1 MNKIDRHS
9 LLAENV
15 IREHIRKRIKESH
28 NQRFI
33 VENKVREIVQNI
45 LKEADS
51 DIAPHESTGINVLED
66 VLKKIIPIL
75 EQAYKRLTTSAEQRT
90 SFRNHLIQAVK
101 NTIKRGEALPGEEV
115 AAEAVTYEF
124 DPSLFEDIV
133 VNVGDEEEEELAQ
146 GEFLDIDSDEE
157 VDDFTIA
164 GEDETGRNF
173 AQDTFDKIEKTMLD
187 SYQMLSDQ
195 EDQQL
200 YYDYLLTNLMLYFD
214 KFEDDLANQLPQI
227 TTPEYEKAKEEEP
240 AEEPEEEAGEDTAAE
255 EEPAEDEEEPLI

>member
-1 MNKIDRHS
+1 MSKIDRHS
-9 LLAENV
+9 LLAENI
-15 IREHIRKRIKESH
+15 IREHIRNRIKASH
-28 NQRFI
+28 NEKNI
-33 VENKVREIVQNI
+33 VENKVRQLVRNI
-45 LKEADS
+45 IKEADS
-51 DIAPHESTGINVLED
+51 DVAPHESTGINVLED

-115 AAEAVTYEF
+115 AAESITYDF

-133 VNVGDEEEEELAQ
+133 VNVGDEEEEDFAQ
-146 GEFLDIDSDEE
+146 GEFLDIEAEDE

-173 AQDTFDKIEKTMLD
+173 AQDTFDKIEKTILD
-187 SYQMLSDQ
+187 SYQMLSDN

-227 TTPEYEKAKEEEP
+227 TTPEYEKAKEEP
-240 AEEPEEEAGEDTAAE
+240 AEEPEEEPAAE
-255 EEPAEDEEEPLI
+255 EEEPLI

>member
-9 LLAENV
+9 LLAENI
-15 IREHIRKRIKESH
+15 IREHIRNRIKASH
-28 NQRFI
+28 NEKLI
-33 VENKVREIVQNI
+33 VENKVRQLVRNI

-75 EQAYKRLTTSAEQRT
+75 EQAYKRLTTNAEQRT

-115 AAEAVTYEF
+115 AAESVSYEF

-146 GEFLDIDSDEE
+146 GEFCL
-157 VDDFTIA
+157 
-164 GEDETGRNF
+164 
-173 AQDTFDKIEKTMLD
+173 
-187 SYQMLSDQ
+187 
-195 EDQQL
+195 L
-200 YYDYLLTNLMLYFD
+200 YTSPSPRD
-214 KFEDDLANQLPQI
+214 
-227 TTPEYEKAKEEEP
+227 
-240 AEEPEEEAGEDTAAE
+240 
-255 EEPAEDEEEPLI
+255 

>member
-1 MNKIDRHS
+1 M
-9 LLAENV
+9 LAENI
-15 IREHIRKRIKESH
+15 IREHIRKRIKASH
-28 NQRFI
+28 AEKLLI
-33 VENKVREIVQNI
+33 ENKVRQLIQNI

-51 DIAPHESTGINVLED
+51 DIAPHESTGINILED

-115 AAEAVTYEF
+115 AAESMAYEF

-133 VNVGDEEEEELAQ
+133 VNVGDEEEEDLAQ
-146 GEFLDIDSDEE
+146 GEFLDIESDDE

-173 AQDTFDKIEKTMLD
+173 AQDTFDKIEKTILD

-227 TTPEYEKAKEEEP
+227 TTPEYEEAKEEEP
-240 AEEPEEEAGEDTAAE
+240 EEEPEEGAEEEPE
-255 EEPAEDEEEPLI
+255 EEPAEDEEEPLIYKII

>member
-1 MNKIDRHS
+1 MSKLNRHS
-9 LLAENV
+9 LLAENI
-15 IREHIRKRIKESH
+15 IREHIRKRIKTSH
-28 NQRFI
+28 AEKLL
-33 VENKVREIVQNI
+33 VENKVRQLIQNI

-115 AAEAVTYEF
+115 AAESMDYEF

-133 VNVGDEEEEELAQ
+133 VNVGDEEGEDLAQ
-146 GEFLDIDSDEE
+146 GEFLDIESDDE

-173 AQDTFDKIEKTMLD
+173 AQDTFDKIEKTILD

-227 TTPEYEKAKEEEP
+227 TTPEYEEAKEEEPEEGEEEPEEEP
-240 AEEPEEEAGEDTAAE
+240 AEEPT
-255 EEPAEDEEEPLI
+255 EDEEEPLI

>member
-1 MNKIDRHS
+1 MSKLNRHS
-9 LLAENV
+9 LLAENI
-15 IREHIRKRIKESH
+15 IREHIRKRIKASH
-28 NQRFI
+28 AEKLL
-33 VENKVREIVQNI
+33 VENKVRQLIQNI

-115 AAEAVTYEF
+115 AAESMAYEF

-133 VNVGDEEEEELAQ
+133 VNVGDEEEEDLAQ
-146 GEFLDIDSDEE
+146 GEFLDIESDDE

-173 AQDTFDKIEKTMLD
+173 AQDTFDKIEKTILD

-227 TTPEYEKAKEEEP
+227 TTPEYEEAKEEEP
-240 AEEPEEEAGEDTAAE
+240 EEEPEEGAEEPE

>member
-1 MNKIDRHS
+1 MSKIDRHS
-9 LLAENV
+9 LLAENI
-15 IREHIRKRIKESH
+15 IREHIRNRIKASH
-28 NQRFI
+28 NEKNI
-33 VENKVREIVQNI
+33 IENKVRQLVRNI
-45 LKEADS
+45 IKEADS
-51 DIAPHESTGINVLED
+51 DVAPHESTGINVLED

-115 AAEAVTYEF
+115 AAESITYDF

-133 VNVGDEEEEELAQ
+133 VNVGDEEEEDFAQ
-146 GEFLDIDSDEE
+146 GEFLDIEAEDE

-173 AQDTFDKIEKTMLD
+173 AQDTFDKIEKTILD
-187 SYQMLSDQ
+187 SYQMLSDN

-240 AEEPEEEAGEDTAAE
+240 EEAEEEPAEEPEEE
-255 EEPAEDEEEPLI
+255 PADEEEEPLI